1 MTEGTYTFSACE
13 GLTTA
18 DAIKIAHKY
27 AYGHGRP
34 QEDADTM
41 QLFYAICEYTL
52 RVHYK
57 LMRYI
62 NPKMR
67 MEPDSLLDVE
77 DMVQDEV
84 NRLLTG
90 IAEKEKRGIC
100 INQNVAAYEK

>member
-1 MTEGTYTFSACE
+1 MKEDRYTFRTCE
-13 GLTTA
+13 KLTTA

-27 AYGHGRP
+27 AYCHGRP
-34 QEDADTM
+34 QEDVDTM
-41 QLFYAICEYTL
+41 RLFYAICEYTL

-67 MEPDSLLDVE
+67 MEPDRLSAID
-77 DMVQDEV
+77 DMAQDEV
-84 NRLLTG
+84 NWLLAG
-90 IAEKEKRGIC
+90 IAEKEKRSVV

>member
-1 MTEGTYTFSACE
+1 MTEGTYTFSTCE

-27 AYGHGRP
+27 AYRHGRP

-41 QLFYAICEYTL
+41 KLFYAICEYTL

-62 NPKMR
+62 NPKMQ
-67 MEPDSLLDVE
+67 MEPDSLSPIA
-77 DMVQDEV
+77 DMAQDEV
-84 NRLLTG
+84 NWLLAG
-90 IAEKEKRGIC
+90 IAEKEKHGIC
-100 INQNVAAYEK
+100 INQDTAKYNE